1 MLECWVLLE
10 ANPETDV
17 VADAVNASK
26 SSIEEN
32 AWLVLC
38 WGQLY
43 NPTGESKLGTSY
55 LFLYGEAVLEAVVED
70 VAGLRGS
77 PTCASKNKQKTIVE
91 LMKFFW
97 NWFHEKQKSFK
108 NVIYLCQDF
117 VEMLDIVYFCR
128 KICSVRLEHILM
140 VFEDYSVGCYSFF

>member
-1 MLECWVLLE
+1 M
-10 ANPETDV
+10 
-17 VADAVNASK
+17 
-26 SSIEEN
+26 
-32 AWLVLC
+32 
-38 WGQLY
+38 
-43 NPTGESKLGTSY
+43 
-55 LFLYGEAVLEAVVED
+55 VED

-91 LMKFFW
+91 LMKFFLKLISR
-97 NWFHEKQKSFK
+97 KQKSFK

-117 VEMLDIVYFCR
+117 VEMLDIVYSCR